1 MANVPLRTLSG
12 LTAGSIVIASLLV
25 APVAQANVA
34 REPSHVVGAKQGRVA
49 AFTLTMED
57 QLLAYLRYLPVSFY
71 VKIKVKASVP
81 TTTSTTTM
89 PVTTTTV
96 AGSTT
101 TTLPSSTTTTVA
113 GSTTT
118 TSTTSTTTTTV
129 ASSTRT
135 ITTTRLKKPT
145 APQPGR
151 YVWRFQ
157 SLPPVLRSLWHVGTN
172 NVILEGALMRFQS
185 VNNLPTT
192 GQMDTRTWESLNV
205 AALQHRYDPMT
216 YNFVL
221 VSKALPQKLK
231 LYLNGRLKYSSFV
244 NTGIS
249 VAPTQSGTFPVYLH
263 YVTTTMSGTNPNG
276 TSYHDPG
283 IPWVSYFNG
292 GDALHGFLRGSYGWP
307 QSLGCVEMP
316 FANAGVVWPH
326 TPIGTLVSVQ

>member
-1 MANVPLRTLSG
+1 MANLPLRALSG
-12 LTAGSIVIASLLV
+12 LTASSIVIASLLV

-34 REPSHVVGAKQGRVA
+34 REPSHVVGAKLGRVA

-71 VKIKVKASVP
+71 VKIKVKTSVP

-89 PVTTTTV
+89 PVTTTTTV

-101 TTLPSSTTTTVA
+101 TTLPSST
-113 GSTTT
+113 
-118 TSTTSTTTTTV
+118 STTSTTTTTV
-129 ASSTRT
+129 VASTRT

-145 APQPGR
+145 TPQPGR
-151 YVWRFQ
+151 YVWRFR
-157 SLPPVLRSLWHVGTN
+157 SLPPVLRSLWHIGTD

-185 VNNLPTT
+185 VANLPTT
-192 GQMDTRTWESLNV
+192 GQMDTRTWELLNV
-205 AALQHRYDPMT
+205 AASQHRYDPMT

-231 LYLNGRLKYSSFV
+231 LYLNGRLKYTSFV

-249 VAPTQSGTFPVYLH
+249 VAQTQSGTFPVYLH

-276 TSYHDPG
+276 TTYHDPG